1 MNQALITTTKD
12 LFFSITISFGLLGCR
27 KYKNFFLIVIIFFA
41 GLCKIELSLL
51 LYILQPLSFAYEAVI
66 HVYVGQPPWVGKT
79 SL

>member
-1 MNQALITTTKD
+1 MNQALITTTKH
-12 LFFSITISFGLLGCR
+12 LFFSI